1 MNTLTLSVNGLYLI
15 SDEKIYFTKED
26 KSYELNEISFNQW
39 MDIFAENTSFA
50 IQNKLID
57 CKTLYSFQRKLVYQL
72 SEYFSFDKKSLLI
85 FEYESK
91 FNNKLL
97 TEDLLI
103 LENWFSDSWKWTKEK
118 FTSLGKWAVT
128 LGKNLASCAS
138 GGGCTPFFE
147 EFRELMFNPA
157 SVGLQVFISTAFPG
171 VGNVTMG
178 LLWGMLTIYD
188 GSLLVSGD
196 SNFSWWN
203 LIFDIVGVVFSGVG
217 AVTAF
222 RSAAGGTKVVT
233 SSAGM
238 SFEKVMTQI
247 TTNPKLT
254 TTLNKIGDSLSGL
267 MSKLSPAKDFLTNK
281 MGLKWVGRA
290 FKAIENVVTK
300 MASKITPKS
309 KPNIAI
315 GAGKGVRSSAEMIA
329 IDKGI
334 KQISKMVPN
343 KSSELEK
350 GIIDI
355 NKQIKAD
362 YSNVDW

>member
-57 CKTLYSFQRKLVYQL
+57 HKTLYSFQRKLVYQL

-138 GGGCTPFFE
+138 GGGCSPFFE

-188 GSLLVSGD
+188 GNLLVSGD

-203 LIFDIVGVVFSGVG
+203 LIFDIVGVVFLGVG
-217 AVTAF
+217 AVATF
-222 RSAAGGTKVVT
+222 RSAVGGTKVVT

-247 TTNPKLT
+247 TSNPKLT
-254 TTLNKIGDSLSGL
+254 TTLNKIVNSLSGL
-267 MSKLSPAKDFLTNK
+267 MNKLSPA
-281 MGLKWVGRA
+281 
-290 FKAIENVVTK
+290 
-300 MASKITPKS
+300 
-309 KPNIAI
+309 
-315 GAGKGVRSSAEMIA
+315 
-329 IDKGI
+329 
-334 KQISKMVPN
+334 
-343 KSSELEK
+343 
-350 GIIDI
+350 
-355 NKQIKAD
+355 
-362 YSNVDW
+362 